1 MCYDKHESIFDPQ
14 RWGLRDEITHNLVPR
29 FVDFWLQ
36 FQECFK
42 TKTRDTSDYAYS
54 YMSGLLRMEGKRNFT
69 NIGFNTGVPEQN
81 MQHFMS
87 NSPWDAWAVI
97 KQVQAE
103 IAATPEL
110 GGNSV
115 LILDESAD
123 AKAGGKSAGS
133 GRQYNGRL
141 GKVDMSQVGT
151 FLAYANESVW
161 TWVDGELYLPEHWFA
176 PDMAELREKL
186 VIPAEREFETKIE
199 LGWKMIQRTHANG
212 LPFEA
217 ICCDDFYGQCSDFR
231 AKMDVADFIYMADV
245 PHDTQVYL
253 KRPVVGVPEAQPGR
267 QGRKP
272 SRSRVLS
279 ADKALK
285 ASDVA
290 RLEDTNWSG
299 VFVRNTE
306 RGVLNNEFAARRV
319 WTIHEDK
326 AVQEWLVIR
335 RESGGKCTYSMSN
348 APPNTPLKRLAWLKC
363 QRYFVERANQD
374 AKSDL
379 GWDELEAQK
388 YLAWMHHLALTILAL
403 WFITQTKI
411 EWAVQNAR
419 DPALLQQL
427 EVDVLPALSTAN
439 VRALLRAVMPLSQLT
454 PAEAQVQIAKHL
466 VNRTRSRKSR
476 MKGRHRG
483 L

>member
-1 MCYDKHESIFDPQ
+1 M
-14 RWGLRDEITHNLVPR
+14 
-29 FVDFWLQ
+29 
-36 FQECFK
+36 
-42 TKTRDTSDYAYS
+42 
-54 YMSGLLRMEGKRNFT
+54 
-69 NIGFNTGVPEQN
+69 
-81 MQHFMS
+81 
-87 NSPWDAWAVI
+87 
-97 KQVQAE
+97 
-103 IAATPEL
+103 
-110 GGNSV
+110 
-115 LILDESAD
+115 
-123 AKAGGKSAGS
+123 
-133 GRQYNGRL
+133 
-141 GKVDMSQVGT
+141 
-151 FLAYANESVW
+151 
-161 TWVDGELYLPEHWFA
+161 
-176 PDMAELREKL
+176 
-186 VIPAEREFETKIE
+186 
-199 LGWKMIQRTHANG
+199 
-212 LPFEA
+212 
-217 ICCDDFYGQCSDFR
+217 
-231 AKMDVADFIYMADV
+231 
-245 PHDTQVYL
+245 
-253 KRPVVGVPEAQPGR
+253 
-267 QGRKP
+267 
-272 SRSRVLS
+272 
-279 ADKALK
+279 
-285 ASDVA
+285 A

-306 RGVLNNEFAARRV
+306 RGVLNNDFAARRV

-326 AVQEWLVIR
+326 AVPEWLVIR

-348 APPNTPLKRLAWLKC
+348 SPPNTPLKRLAWLKC